1 MPRWGGYRRSIEA
14 TSRQTASV
22 LKRLLPK
29 DKKIILWLSSPSGL
43 GALGLYDETVAVFD
57 CFDAFGEFPGEE
69 RYREEIIRAM
79 EELAR
84 RADLVL
90 ATSGELRDRLIKL
103 NPNTKMVQNGCDPDH
118 FVAGSRIVPSKP
130 APAMESLP
138 RPVIGYMGDIAPWLD
153 LDMMHLVA
161 KRHPTWTIVLL
172 GTWKRG
178 KHPILDLPN
187 VHAPGRVPYGE
198 LPYYAGQFDVGTI
211 PFELNN
217 LTRVVNPLKLY
228 EYFSI
233 GKPVVATD
241 LPEVARYAGLAY
253 IARSD
258 EEFLALTEVAAKE
271 PVGSAARIA
280 RTKVAKANSWRS
292 RADTIV
298 QSLEELLRSRRV
310 EETQS

>member
-1 MPRWGGYRRSIEA
+1 
-14 TSRQTASV
+14 
-22 LKRLLPK
+22 
-29 DKKIILWLSSPSGL
+29 
-43 GALGLYDETVAVFD
+43 
-57 CFDAFGEFPGEE
+57 
-69 RYREEIIRAM
+69 
-79 EELAR
+79 
-84 RADLVL
+84 
-90 ATSGELRDRLIKL
+90 
-103 NPNTKMVQNGCDPDH
+103 
-118 FVAGSRIVPSKP
+118 
-130 APAMESLP
+130 
-138 RPVIGYMGDIAPWLD
+138 MGDIAPWLD

-161 KRHPTWTIVLL
+161 KRHPTWSIVLL

-178 KHPILDLPN
+178 KHPIQDLPN

-258 EEFLALTEVAAKE
+258 DEFLALTEVAAKE
-271 PVGSAARIA
+271 PVGSAARMA
-280 RTKVAKANSWRS
+280 RIRVALANSWRS
-292 RADTIV
+292 RAETIV
-298 QSLEELLRSRRV
+298 QSLEELLRSPRA
-310 EETQS
+310 EETQR